1 MTRTSPAP
9 VLRAAE
15 PSDLP
20 RIAAMWEAAW
30 LDGHRGRV
38 PDELMAVRDSQH
50 FTTFAADHLSTT
62 LVATDGGAGLLGLV
76 IVGVRDGEVIQL
88 GVDRTA
94 RGTGVGSALLE
105 AAERLIAETHRE
117 AWLAVVPA
125 NDTARRLYERAGWR
139 DAGPMVHQAPTRHG
153 TVGVPV
159 HRYVK
164 TVRPSAADAAS

>member
-1 MTRTSPAP
+1 
-9 VLRAAE
+9 
-15 PSDLP
+15 
-20 RIAAMWEAAW
+20 
-30 LDGHRGRV
+30 
-38 PDELMAVRDSQH
+38 MAVRDSQH
-50 FTTFAADHLSTT
+50 FTSFAADHLSTT
-62 LVATDGGAGLLGLV
+62 LVATDGGPGLLGLV
-76 IVGVRDGEVIQL
+76 IVGVGEVIQL
-88 GVDRTA
+88 GVDRAA

-125 NDTARRLYERAGWR
+125 NDTARRFYERAGWR

-164 TVRPSAADAAS
+164 SVRPSAADAVG